1 MHFSA
6 IETNMQSTKTG
17 KSIIYIIPDQKQ
29 KIEDRV
35 SRGTDLLL
43 WLERHEFFGDFGN
56 NVES

>member
-6 IETNMQSTKTG
+6 IEIMQSTKTG

-43 WLERHEFFGDFGN
+43 WLERHEFFGDCGS